1 MARPALAFLL
11 SLLLVTAA
19 EIPPNLVVE
28 GVPPIPPEL
37 RTQVEPYLNL
47 GGASFRGWHGARRE
61 AMVTTRIGD
70 ATHLHRMA
78 EPKGKRVPL
87 TRGPEPIRNGAFQP
101 GGTKLLY
108 VADQGGDENYQLWL
122 VDTTDPKATPVRLT
136 DGKSRNT
143 DATWSKDGQWIAY
156 ATNRREVKASDI
168 VLVKAADPR
177 EERVLLRHDTPGWGI
192 ADWSAD
198 GTKLL
203 LRVANGQEDTR
214 LWTADVA
221 TGAKVQVSPKT
232 GKRILAQARFGDGDR
247 AVYALSDHESDF
259 LDVVRL
265 ELATGELRRL
275 GPAPRW
281 DAEELALSADGRL
294 LAYTRN
300 EEGWSVLHVRD
311 LTDGRERALPA
322 VPAGVLSALAWRHGS
337 HELGFSL
344 NSEETAADAW
354 SVDLDAG
361 TATRWTDRTSKPKQA
376 IAVPAPRVVRA
387 PSFDGLSIPALVYE
401 PDPVRFPGKRPALFL
416 LHGGPEGQSRPGYRG
431 NLLYYLNE
439 LGVAL
444 IYPNVRGSTGYG
456 RRYLSLDNVLKRED
470 SVKDVG
476 ALLDWAAREPRLDAT
491 RFAVSGGSYGGYLSL
506 ACLATYPDRFRCGV
520 DNVGIANFV
529 TFLRDTSDY
538 RRGNR
543 RLEYGDE
550 RKPEV
555 REFLERISPANQAE
569 RIKAPLLIV
578 QGRNDPRVPV
588 TEAERMR
595 DAVRA
600 KGGRVWYVMAK
611 DEGHGF
617 VKKSNADF
625 QFLATALFLR
635 EFLLR

>member
-1 MARPALAFLL
+1 
-11 SLLLVTAA
+11 
-19 EIPPNLVVE
+19 
-28 GVPPIPPEL
+28 
-37 RTQVEPYLNL
+37 
-47 GGASFRGWHGARRE
+47 
-61 AMVTTRIGD
+61 MVTTRIGD
-70 ATHLHRMA
+70 ATHLHRMP
-78 EPKGKRVPL
+78 EPKGKRIAL
-87 TRGPEPIRNGAFQP
+87 TRGAEPVRNGAFQP
-101 GGTKLLY
+101 GGEKLLY

-122 VDTTDPKATPVRLT
+122 VDTADPKAAPVRLT

-143 DATWSKDGQWIAY
+143 DATWSKDGKWIAY
-156 ATNRREVKASDI
+156 ATNRRDVKASDI
-168 VLVKAADPR
+168 ILVNAADPR

-192 ADWSAD
+192 ADWSDD
-198 GTKLL
+198 GQRLL

-232 GKRILAQARFGDGDR
+232 GRRVLAQARFGDGDQ
-247 AVYALSDHESDF
+247 AVYALSDHEADF

-265 ELATGELRRL
+265 DLRSGELRRL

-281 DAEELALSADGRL
+281 DAEELALSSDGRR
-294 LAYTRN
+294 LAFTRN
-300 EEGWSVLHVRD
+300 EEGWSVLHV
-311 LTDGRERALPA
+311 LELPSGRELTLPA
-322 VPAGVLSALAWRHGS
+322 VPAGVLSTLAWRQGS

-354 SVDLDAG
+354 SVDVDAG
-361 TATRWTDRTSKPKQA
+361 TTTRWTDRTSKPKKP
-376 IAVPAPRVVRA
+376 IVVPAPRVVRT
-387 PSFDGLSIPALVYE
+387 PGFDGLSIPALVYQ
-401 PDPVRFPGKRPALFL
+401 PDPAKFPGKRPALFL

-431 NLLYYLNE
+431 NLLYYLDE

-456 RRYLSLDNVLKRED
+456 RRYLGLDNVLKRED

-476 ALLDWAAREPRLDAT
+476 ALLDWAAREERLDPT

-506 ACLATYPDRFRCGV
+506 ACLTTFPERFRCGI

-555 REFLERISPANQAE
+555 REFLERISPANHAD
-569 RIKAPLLIV
+569 RIRAPLLIF

-600 KGGRVWYVMAK
+600 KGGLVWYVMAK

-617 VKKSNADF
+617 VKKANNDY

-635 EFLLR
+635 EFLLK